1 MKQRNV
7 KRKAFTLVEILIVI
21 CVISILF
28 VVLVSRV
35 DFATDKSRQAGVQ
48 NDFHAM
54 QSALHVI
61 ALENNSFTGDIT
73 QLADELNKNLD
84 SELSVRVENG
94 VIKTDT
100 KDPWGSEY
108 VLEYD

>member
-1 MKQRNV
+1 MREK
-7 KRKAFTLVEILIVI
+7 KRKHGFTLVELLIVI
-21 CVISILF
+21 CVIGILF

-73 QLADELNKNLD
+73 QLADELNKRLYSKD
-84 SELSVRVENG
+84 LLSENSYYTKNG
-94 VIKTDT
+94 KI
-100 KDPWGSEY
+100 S
-108 VLEYD
+108 